1 MEIDLN
7 EMAEGAVLLDGLETA
22 IIGIIEEFGNGPRVL
37 YSKDIIIDI
46 LCRRDEMTEE
56 EAEEFYGF
64 NILGLHAGE
73 QNAVF
78 LTTKLLSFRSPED
91 KMEYHK
97 L

>member
-1 MEIDLN
+1 
-7 EMAEGAVLLDGLETA
+7 
-22 IIGIIEEFGNGPRVL
+22 
-37 YSKDIIIDI
+37 
-46 LCRRDEMTEE
+46 MTEE

>member
-7 EMAEGAVLLDGLETA
+7 DMAEGAVLLDGLESA
-22 IIGIIEEFGNGPRVL
+22 IVGIVEEFGNGPRIV
-37 YSKDIIIDI
+37 YSKDAIIDI

-56 EAEEFYGF
+56 EAEEFYSF

-78 LTTKLLSFRSPED
+78 LTTKLLPFRNPDD
-91 KMEYHK
+91 KMEYHI